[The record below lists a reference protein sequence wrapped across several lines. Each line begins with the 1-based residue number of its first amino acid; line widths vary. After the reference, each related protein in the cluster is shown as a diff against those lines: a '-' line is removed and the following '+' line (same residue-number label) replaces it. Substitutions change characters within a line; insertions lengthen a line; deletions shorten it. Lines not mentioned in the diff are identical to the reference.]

1 MNAHTFEHL
10 LRTQLPIAWIAGVR
24 FKSYD
29 GEIFKTCV
37 EHDFLNQNPFG
48 SMFWAV
54 EGMAAEFAGGM
65 MLADKIQKSKSDIA
79 YIVIHSESTFSK
91 KAVGTVIFECK
102 DGKKIDAE
110 IDQAIHS
117 KEGRSFTLKSIG
129 KDSANDIVAEFD
141 FTWSIKV
148 RK

>member
-1 MNAHTFEHL
+1 MKVPLVKKRLA
-10 LRTQLPIAWIAGVR
+10 P
-24 FKSYD
+24 S
-29 GEIFKTCV
+29 
-37 EHDFLNQNPFG
+37 FLN
-48 SMFWAV
+48 V
-54 EGMAAEFAGGM
+54 
-65 MLADKIQKSKSDIA
+65 
-79 YIVIHSESTFSK
+79 
-91 KAVGTVIFECK
+91 K

-117 KEGRSFTLKSIG
+117 KEPRSFTLKSIG